1 METKVLKP
9 LNNTREDAAI
19 RTAAEILSDG
29 GLVGLP
35 TETVYGLAA
44 NAYDEAAVR
53 AIFAAKGRPQDNPL
67 IVHIAGPKELDAL
80 CRSVPEAAR
89 RLAAA
94 FWPGPLTM
102 VLPKSDRVSGTV
114 SAGLDTVA
122 VRMPSHPVARAVI
135 EAAGV
140 PLAAPSANLSGSP
153 SPTTAAHV
161 LADLDGRIPLILD
174 GGACSVGVEST
185 VLSFAGGVP
194 RVLRPGGVTPAQI
207 EAVLG
212 AVEIDYA
219 VDHQIAA
226 GARVASPGMKYKHYA
241 PKARVTIVDGPF
253 EAFAAYLR
261 AHRGKGVY
269 ALCFTGEETA
279 LDVPCI
285 VYGGSDDEAAQA
297 RGLFAALRALDEAG
311 AERVYARCPK
321 KQGVALAVYNRLL
334 RAAAFEVILL

>member
-9 LNNTREDAAI
+9 LRYSREDPAI
-19 RTAAEILSDG
+19 KTAAEILSDG

-67 IVHIAGPKELDAL
+67 IVHIAAFEELFTL
-80 CRSVPEAAR
+80 CRAVPASAR

-102 VLPKSDRVSGTV
+102 ILPKSDRVSDAV

-122 VRMPSHPVARAVI
+122 VRMPSHPAARAVI

-161 LADLDGRIPLILD
+161 LADLRGRIPLILD
-174 GGACSVGVEST
+174 GGACSVGLEST
-185 VLSFAGGVP
+185 VLSLTGDVP
-194 RVLRPGGVTPAQI
+194 KVLRPGGVTPAQL

-219 VDHQIAA
+219 VDHPIAA
-226 GARVASPGMKYKHYA
+226 DARVASPGMKYKHYA

-253 EAFAAYLR
+253 EAFADYLH
-261 AHRGKGVY
+261 AHRGDGVY
-269 ALCFTGEETA
+269 ALCFAGEETA
-279 LDVPCI
+279 LDAPCV
-285 VYGGSDDEAAQA
+285 VYGGADDEAEQA
-297 RGLFAALRALDEAG
+297 RSLFAALRALDEAG
-311 AERVYARCPK
+311 AARVYARCPK

-334 RAAAFEVILL
+334 RAAAFEVITL